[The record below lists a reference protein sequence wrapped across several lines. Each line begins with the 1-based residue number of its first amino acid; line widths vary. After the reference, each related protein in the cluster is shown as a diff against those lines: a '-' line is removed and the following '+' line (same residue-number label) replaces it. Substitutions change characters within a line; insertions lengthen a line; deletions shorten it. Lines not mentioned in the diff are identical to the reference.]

1 MWSFVVVVFLI
12 SLFCALRQPGSTN
25 QSGQSCSGLKLFLY
39 TVKGTKSAVSTAE
52 GQKRFFSAYYRKL
65 HRLKLLYFS
74 GAITGKILLFIV
86 R

>member
-12 SLFCALRQPGSTN
+12 SLFCALRQPGSTD

-52 GQKRFFSAYYRKL
+52 GQKRFFFC
-65 HRLKLLYFS
+65 LLQKT
-74 GAITGKILLFIV
+74 A
-86 R
+86 